1 MTLQE
6 AFDLY
11 IQTRGARLK
20 PKTVEGY
27 LSTMRI
33 HAAPFHNRNI
43 ESFTR
48 AEVLAHYEQL
58 ASVSPS
64 IGKRFVQLCSAVTE
78 FYSAWQDGPAIKNVF
93 SGIRKLKL
101 LQAVPQRTRRLDE
114 RTLPIF
120 FSSLPL
126 VSRDKQ
132 VLLLML
138 IYTGA
143 RQREI
148 GDLVWSECDL
158 DAGVIV
164 VPGRR
169 RKVNFDLRIVLS
181 DVPLELLRKYWREAG
196 QPRGPQRLFY
206 HSAARGYAEI
216 VEQTGIDC
224 RCHDLR
230 RSFCSIAGGLSIPD
244 AITKKLAGHKTSDIT
259 SQYINL
265 LDSDARAYNRRIV
278 ERLHELGGVKV
289 ETKEGKPRLKMSLE
303 RAKEAATLTV
313 TLSHWST
320 TNNALA

>member
-1 MTLQE
+1 VTLQE

-11 IQTRGARLK
+11 MQTRGTRLK

-33 HAAPFHNRNI
+33 HAAPFHDRDI
-43 ESFTR
+43 TSFTR
-48 AEVLAHYEQL
+48 AEVLAHYESL
-58 ASVSPS
+58 AAASPS

-101 LQAVPQRTRRLDE
+101 LQTVPQRTRRLDE

-132 VLLLML
+132 VLLLL
-138 IYTGA
+138 LLYTGA

-148 GDLVWSECDL
+148 GDLVWSEIDL
-158 DAGVIV
+158 DSGVIV

-181 DVPLELLRKYWREAG
+181 DVPLELMRKYWKEAG

-206 HSAARGYAEI
+206 HNAARGYAEI

-289 ETKEGKPRLKMSLE
+289 ETKKGKPRLKMSLE

-313 TLSHWST
+313 TLDKWST
-320 TNNALA
+320 NTNALA

>member
-1 MTLQE
+1 MTLLE

-11 IQTRGARLK
+11 MSTRGTRLK

-33 HAAPFHNRNI
+33 HAAPFHDRDI

-48 AEVLAHYEQL
+48 AEVLAHYESL
-58 ASVSPS
+58 AAVSPS

-101 LQAVPQRTRRLDE
+101 LQTVPQRTRRLDE

-138 IYTGA
+138 LYTGA

-289 ETKEGKPRLKMSLE
+289 ETKEGKPRLKMSLDH
-303 RAKEAATLTV
+303 AKTAAIMTV
-313 TLSHWST
+313 SLDKWST
-320 TNNALA
+320 TNALA